1 MFDIANSV
9 APTAEEI
16 TYFLH
21 QVKSRIN
28 SQLNNGISRALQKL
42 LMYFYGTCIS
52 AIWLNFPKFLN
63 KYDCILVIYRLVL
76 RYLYLLHDLFEYYL
90 YYLYIQ

>member
-28 SQLNNGISRALQKL
+28 SQLNNSISRALQKL
-42 LMYFYGTCIS
+42 LMYFHGTCIS
-52 AIWLNFPKFLN
+52 AIWLNFPGFLN
-63 KYDCILVIYRLVL
+63 KYHCIVVNYRLVL
-76 RYLYLLHDLFEYYL
+76 RYLCLLHDLFEYYL
-90 YYLYIQ
+90 YHLYIQ

>member
-16 TYFLH
+16 TYFLY

-28 SQLNNGISRALQKL
+28 SQLNNGISRVLQKL

-52 AIWLNFPKFLN
+52 AILLNSPVFLN
-63 KYDCILVIYRLVL
+63 KYYCILVNYRLVL
-76 RYLYLLHDLFEYYL
+76 RYLYLLHDLLEYYL